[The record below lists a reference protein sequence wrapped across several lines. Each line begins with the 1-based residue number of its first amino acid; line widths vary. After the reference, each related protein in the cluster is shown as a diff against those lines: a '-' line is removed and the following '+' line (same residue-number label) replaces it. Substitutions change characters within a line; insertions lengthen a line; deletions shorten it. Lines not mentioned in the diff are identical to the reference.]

1 MDGAPI
7 GRSIQVMPRCCPEAP
22 HPHPYSSPVQASL
35 HQYLPCSIQAHR
47 PPPHQ
52 GVDDRP
58 KAMSRTS
65 PSATASIWSHH
76 RAQSQFRLG
85 TNGPEPAHVYRC
97 LVLAS
102 RSSVLMTCTPRPPL
116 HPLSA
121 LVCYPTSVSSA
132 PSMLAT
138 PHSQLRFC
146 IGGDVNSSDCG
157 ETGRQCPPVGGLSK
171 DGYAQGP
178 KGP

>member
-1 MDGAPI
+1 
-7 GRSIQVMPRCCPEAP
+7 
-22 HPHPYSSPVQASL
+22 
-35 HQYLPCSIQAHR
+35 
-47 PPPHQ
+47 
-52 GVDDRP
+52 
-58 KAMSRTS
+58 MSRTS
-65 PSATASIWSHH
+65 PSATAGIWYHH

-85 TNGPEPAHVYRC
+85 ANGPGPAHVYRC

-102 RSSVLMTCTPRPPL
+102 GSSVLMTCTPRPPL

-157 ETGRQCPPVGGLSK
+157 ETGRQCPPVGGLSR

-178 KGP
+178 RGLEPKWLEPKWLEPKWLRIGVAGSIQGMSMAMTYATLT